1 MNFTEMKRAVNEAE
15 ATIRA
20 TEFLA
25 SDIATLLDG
34 RCRHVKTYSGVKALA
49 RIKKELTDFNAHT
62 HKWKG
67 GAND

>member
-1 MNFTEMKRAVNEAE
+1 VNFTEIKQAVNEAE

-20 TEFLA
+20 IEFLA

-49 RIKKELTDFNAHT
+49 RIKKELADFNAQT
-62 HKWKG
+62 HQWKG
-67 GAND
+67 GAK